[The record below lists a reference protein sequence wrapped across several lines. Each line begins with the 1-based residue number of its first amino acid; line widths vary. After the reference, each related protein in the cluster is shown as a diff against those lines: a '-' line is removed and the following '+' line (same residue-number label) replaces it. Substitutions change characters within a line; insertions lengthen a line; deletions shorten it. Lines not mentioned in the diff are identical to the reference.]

1 MIIITLFTERAFLKS
16 MKMEA
21 SPPVIAK
28 KMYRVLRTVLFM
40 IQKGFTKSK
49 IVGRAL
55 NDVVSHHYYNTL
67 TCRESRDMHHASLFV
82 SPREYE
88 FRCSDDSPAS
98 YRPSY
103 VGRRRGGCGSRYP
116 YGSSGKEHR
125 YGFRPAADNYE
136 DDAVAAEESPLVGPV
151 GRRVRVTDSP
161 FPLVVDDVDCHVDR
175 EAEEFIQRF
184 YKQLRLQKSR
194 GANHYYG

>member
-1 MIIITLFTERAFLKS
+1 
-16 MKMEA
+16 MEA

-28 KMYRVLRTVLFM
+28 KMYKVLRTVLFM

-55 NDVVSHHYYNTL
+55 NDVVSHHYYTTL
-67 TCRESRDMHHASLFV
+67 TGRSSRDMQHASLFV

-88 FRCSDDSPAS
+88 FSCSDDSPAS

-103 VGRRRGGCGSRYP
+103 VGRRRGGRARCP
-116 YGSSGKEHR
+116 YGSSRNEHR
-125 YGFRPAADNYE
+125 YGLRPAADDYE
-136 DDAVAAEESPLVGPV
+136 DDAAAAAVEESPLVGPV
-151 GRRVRVTDSP
+151 GRHVRVTDSP
-161 FPLVVDDVDCHVDR
+161 FPLVVDDVDCHVDI

-194 GANHYYG
+194 AANHYYS